1 MRPTRTAKRT
11 QGLIIWLD
19 FKKTFPGRCVVDD
32 LARCM
37 VDEECGGKE
46 GFIPVLKRHMC
57 MCKKRHPD
65 FHDVPRLVLRLRRPW
80 LE

>member
-46 GFIPVLKRHMC
+46 GFIPVDICACVRRDIRTSTMC
-57 MCKKRHPD
+57 LGWC
-65 FHDVPRLVLRLRRPW
+65 
-80 LE
+80 